1 MTERRKW
8 QLLVVLVAILA
19 GLVWYIVR
27 DYRRERFLSNLH
39 LVGFSTS
46 MIGAPREASE
56 DEAHLRAKALGID
69 LLATY
74 QERSDPDD
82 SVRYQMVWMLITQE
96 SLEYYEFAK
105 QNIANVPWPE
115 VRIWKIRR
123 RDESLSPE
131 YQAKLLELLLASPTS
146 EGKLAAARWYAEQGE
161 TAKSEDAFHVAMN
174 GAGFWDRLDAA
185 DQLLKSDR
193 YRDAAIAHHLA
204 VVQGSKY
211 FTPRAAVS
219 LLDLYGV
226 WEEHKPLLEACR
238 KEPADG
244 PNRTQLV
251 ALLTELIKQ
260 DQPLPKLAAP

>member
-1 MTERRKW
+1 MTQRRQI
-8 QLLVVLVAILA
+8 QLLVILVGVLI
-19 GLVWYIVR
+19 GLVWLSYR
-27 DYRRERFLSNLH
+27 DYRREQFLENLH

-46 MIGAPREASE
+46 MIGAPREGSK

-74 QERSDPDD
+74 HDRPDPDD
-82 SVRYQMVWMLITQE
+82 PVRYQLAWMLITRE
-96 SLEYYEFAK
+96 STEYYDFAK
-105 QNIANVPWPE
+105 QNIADVPWPE
-115 VRIWKIRR
+115 VRIWKIRW

-146 EGKLAAARWYAEQGE
+146 EGKLAAARWYAKQGE
-161 TAKSEDAFHVAMN
+161 TAKSEDAFHAAMG

-204 VVQGSKY
+204 VVQDSKY

-238 KEPADG
+238 KEPKDG
-244 PNRTQLV
+244 PNRKLLV
-251 ALLTELIKQ
+251 GKLSALIEKNRK
-260 DQPLPKLAAP
+260 LPSLK